1 MGADPALV
9 EAGVPGV
16 PGVLYDPIELG
27 AGRDERMTTEDVA
40 PGLAGLE
47 GHLFAARQEFLGF
60 VRRRVSDPELAEDIL
75 QDALLHAVQSA
86 GTLEDESRLVPWFY
100 RILRNAII
108 DTYRRREVRQRR
120 TTRLEDEFDLPDEPS
135 DSDERILCECFRDLI
150 RTLKPEYAEVLDA
163 VDLRQES
170 TEQVTARLGITA
182 NNLKVRRHRAR
193 QALRE
198 RLEETCRVCS
208 THGCL
213 DCTCEA

>member
-1 MGADPALV
+1 MAI
-9 EAGVPGV
+9 EAGEQGM
-16 PGVLYDPIELG
+16 
-27 AGRDERMTTEDVA
+27 AA
-40 PGLAGLE
+40 LE
-47 GHLFAARQEFLGF
+47 EQIFAARQEFLAF

-75 QDALLHAVQSA
+75 QDALLRATQSA
-86 GTLEDESRLVPWFY
+86 GTLEDDARLVPWFY

-108 DTYRRREVRQRR
+108 DAYRRRDVHQRH

-135 DSDERILCECFRDLI
+135 ESDERNLCECFRALI
-150 RTLKPEYAEVLDA
+150 PTLKPEYAEVLDA
-163 VDLRQES
+163 VDLREES
-170 TEQVTARLGITA
+170 TEQVTTRLGITA